1 MSNLVERKVK
11 IMVVDD
17 LEIFC
22 DHLNLYFGRRGYTV
36 FTACSAEEA
45 LPVIKEQDPQVILL
59 DINLPKM
66 SGIGLLGLVRKF
78 NKKLKVIMLSSDID
92 NYRDNLQVRQ
102 LDIFAFADKSI
113 DFLEL
118 QSLIEKAVIKTY

>member
-1 MSNLVERKVK
+1 MVERKMK
-11 IMVVDD
+11 ILVVDD
-17 LEIFC
+17 LKILCE
-22 DHLNLYFGRRGYTV
+22 HLKCYFERRGYTV
-36 FTACSAEEA
+36 FTAGSAEEA

-66 SGIGLLGLVRKF
+66 NGIDLLGLVRQF
-78 NKKLKVIMLSSDID
+78 NKRLKVIMLSGDIE
-92 NYRDNLQVRQ
+92 NYRDDPQLKK

-118 QSLIEKAVIKTY
+118 QSLIEKAVI